1 MSFCSVF
8 IVHAV
13 WSDSEIWPRGRL
25 RAGRGQRPDAMTY
38 SFTEKFPISL
48 FLKINHYYY
57 DFSVIIRKYKKSIYD
72 W

>member
-13 WSDSEIWPRGRL
+13 WPDFEIWPRGRL
-25 RAGRGQRPDAMTY
+25 CAGRGQRPDAMAY
-38 SFTEKFPISL
+38 SLQRSPHCENTNF
-48 FLKINHYYY
+48 NHYYY
-57 DFSVIIRKYKKSIYD
+57 DFSVIIRKNKKSIYD